1 MTEITL
7 PESPLVVLSSAE
19 WSEISNCASALF
31 AALECFQSHPDEAWD
46 LVISVQQRLQR
57 AMAPVE
63 ERLSDEVHGD

>member
-1 MTEITL
+1 MAEKSL
-7 PESPLVVLSSAE
+7 PESPLFVLSPEE

-31 AALECFQSHPDEAWD
+31 AALECFQSHPHEAWD

-63 ERLSDEVHGD
+63 ERLSDQIHGD